1 MRMWKRLFVA
11 MLVLQVSTISAV
23 TAYAGPPADTK
34 KKVDDLTN
42 KKREE
47 QGKLNDIN
55 GQITQLE
62 SEIAGYQKRMD
73 ELGQTFQAAEQELV
87 KAREQEA
94 VAMKKV
100 VTATKGLYEEGYLD
114 SPLANLLQSDGVRE
128 FTEQFDLLKSVMGF
142 MVEDFQHY
150 KKATDQV
157 KQKKKELQGIQDE
170 LGGEMKKIG
179 LAKDQLREKQKV
191 SQDKVDGYDQ
201 ELEHYEDEII
211 EINQDLLKSGKL
223 NFPFTGPM
231 SLPCDGCTKVNSEF
245 GVRIHPVTKKRSRH
259 DGLDLDAPFGKP
271 INAVADGV
279 VVASRPSSGYGW
291 LIVVYHGH
299 KDGRAI
305 YSAYAHSFSQQV
317 ITKLIGDPVKRGER
331 ISSVGNNGVGT
342 GPHLHFEVRVGNVNK
357 EGAVNPRSWLPPLQ

>member
-1 MRMWKRLFVA
+1 MRMWKRLFFAV
-11 MLVLQVSTISAV
+11 LVLQVAIIPAV
-23 TAYAGPPADTK
+23 TAYAGSPTDTK

-42 KKREE
+42 KKKEE
-47 QGKLNDIN
+47 QVKLNDMN
-55 GQITQLE
+55 GQMTQLE
-62 SEIAGYQKRMD
+62 SEVAGYQKEMD
-73 ELGQTFQAAEQELV
+73 ELGQTYQAVEKDLL

-94 VAMKKV
+94 AAMKKV
-100 VTATKGLYEEGYLD
+100 IAATKGLYEEGYLD
-114 SPLANLLQSDGVRE
+114 SPLANLLQSDGFNE
-128 FTEQFDLLKSVMGF
+128 FAEQFDLLKSVMGF

-157 KQKKKELQGIQDE
+157 DQQRKKLSGIQNE
-170 LGGEMKKIG
+170 LGEKMKKIA
-179 LAKDQLREKQKV
+179 LAQNQLREKQKA
-191 SQDKVDGYDQ
+191 SQTKVDGYDQ

-211 EINQDLLKSGKL
+211 DINQDLLKSGKL

-231 SLPCDGCTKVNSEF
+231 SLPCDCTKVNSEF

-259 DGLDLDAPFGKP
+259 DGLDLDASYGAAV
-271 INAVADGV
+271 NAVADGV
-279 VVASRPSSGYGW
+279 VVASKPSSGYGW
-291 LIVVYHGH
+291 LIVIYHGH
-299 KDGRAI
+299 KDGKAI